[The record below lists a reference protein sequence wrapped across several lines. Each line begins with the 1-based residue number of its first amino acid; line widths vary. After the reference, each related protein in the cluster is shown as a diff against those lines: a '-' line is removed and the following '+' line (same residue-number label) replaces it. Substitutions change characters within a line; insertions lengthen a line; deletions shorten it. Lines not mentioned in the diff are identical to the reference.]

1 MAEAAWRR
9 YLRFWRSNVDADLD
23 DELRFHF
30 DERVAALIADGLTS
44 VEARQRAEGEF
55 GDVAAIRNG
64 LRDIDRRVH
73 AHRRR
78 ADRWERWRQDFVY
91 SARGLRRAPG
101 LSLTVILTLALGI
114 GVNTSLFALLD
125 RVFLRMPDGVIAP
138 AQLRRLYWT
147 GRSLDNAPA
156 AFAPF
161 SIPVAEAVSEALRS
175 VATTTIYRWGT
186 EKLGDE
192 QERSTVVTNAGP
204 HYFALLGVHPAFGR
218 FFTPDEERLDAVPAV
233 AIVSQ
238 LFWAR
243 RFGGSPADAIG
254 QSLVL
259 DRQRYT
265 IVGVAPRNFTGVE
278 LDATDVWVPL
288 GAVGASFGPSRGTPW
303 YQERRLLAF
312 QLLARPERALD
323 DAQLEARATI
333 GARRAYAGDSWR
345 RNTTILS
352 GPVLAA
358 RGPETPHQE
367 VSISVRLGAVA
378 IIVLLIACANVANL
392 LLADSVRRRREIAVR
407 SALGIGRAGIVR
419 LFLTQSLLMAAAA
432 GIAALLVATWSGAL
446 LRALLF
452 PDVHWST
459 GVVDWRVIVF
469 TLAVTLIAGLAAGLA
484 PALRAS
490 GTDVS
495 LTLKTGGREGSRQRS
510 RTRSALVILQTA
522 LSTVLLVG
530 AVLFVKSLHAIR
542 ALDIG
547 FDAQRLVFVALH
559 RGDVEARRENAA
571 ALAIEV
577 SEVAGTLARVPGVE
591 GVALSNMLPMYSFS
605 FTQLFTERGDSLA
618 NLGDGAP
625 GIQAVSPEF
634 FATTGIRILRGRG
647 LTARDASAGHVAVV
661 NEMLARTT
669 WPHEDALGQ
678 CIRVAAATAPCTRV
692 VGIVEDSRRSQLLE
706 PTVRQLYEP
715 LPATGPDALGIII
728 VRTPPSRAAA
738 VELAARHEVA
748 AHHPGARAEVHRME
762 DILAPQYRP
771 WELGATLFTL
781 FGVLALIVAAIG
793 VFSTLSHDIGQRRH
807 ELGVRA
813 ALGASVADIVG
824 LVVSGGVRL
833 VTVGTMVGIALA
845 LAAGKLIASLLYG
858 VAPRDPATLLAVVI
872 LLLCVAALASALP
885 AWRATRV
892 DPLDAL
898 RAE

>member
-9 YLRFWRSNVDADLD
+9 YLRFWRPSVDADVD

-44 VEARQRAEGEF
+44 EEARQAAEREF
-55 GDVAAIRNG
+55 GDVAAIRSG
-64 LRDIDRRVH
+64 LREIDRRVQ
-73 AHRRR
+73 ANRGR
-78 ADRWERWRQDFVY
+78 AARWEQWRQDFAY

-114 GVNTSLFALLD
+114 GVNASLFTLLD
-125 RVFLRMPDGVIAP
+125 RVFLRMPSGVARP
-138 AQLRRLYWT
+138 AELRRLYWM

-156 AFAPF
+156 AFAHF
-161 SIPVAEAVSEALRS
+161 SIPVAEAVSQSLRGL
-175 VATTTIYRWGT
+175 ATTTTYRWDT
-186 EKLGDE
+186 EKFGDE
-192 QERSTVVTNAGP
+192 PEATTVVTQAGP
-204 HYFALLGVHPAFGR
+204 QYFTVLGVRPAFGR
-218 FFTPDEERLDAVPAV
+218 FFAPEEERLDVVPTV

-238 LFWAR
+238 RFWAR
-243 RFGGSPADAIG
+243 RFGGSPADGIG
-254 QSLVL
+254 QQIVL

-265 IVGVAPRNFTGVE
+265 IIGVAPRDFTGVD

-288 GAVGASFGPSRGTPW
+288 GAMGAFYGPPRGTPW
-303 YQERRLLAF
+303 YQERHLLAF
-312 QLLARPERALD
+312 QLLARPLGTRD

-333 GARRAYAGDSWR
+333 GARRGYAGDSWR
-345 RNTTILS
+345 RNTTALS

-358 RGPETPHQE
+358 RGPEAPHQE
-367 VSISVRLGAVA
+367 VSISIRLGAVA
-378 IIVLLIACANVANL
+378 VIVLLIACANVANL

-407 SALGIGRAGIVR
+407 SALGIGRTGIVR
-419 LFLTQSLLMAAAA
+419 LFLAQSLLMAAAA
-432 GIAALLVATWSGAL
+432 GIAALVVATWSGAL

-459 GVVDWRVIVF
+459 GVIDWRVTVF
-469 TLAVTLIAGLAAGLA
+469 TLLVTLLAGLAAGLA

-490 GTDVS
+490 STDVS
-495 LTLKTGGREGSRQRS
+495 QTLKSGGREGSPQRS
-510 RTRSALVILQTA
+510 RTRTALVIVQTA

-559 RGDVEARRENAA
+559 RPNVAQRGNAA
-571 ALAIEV
+571 ALAVEV
-577 SEVAGTLARVPGVE
+577 REVAATLAHVPGVE

-605 FTQLFTERGDSLA
+605 FTQLFKENGDSLP

-625 GIQAVSPEF
+625 GTQAVSPEF
-634 FATTGIRILRGRG
+634 FAATGVRLLRGRG
-647 LTARDASAGHVAVV
+647 LTAQDAEAGHVAVA
-661 NEMLARTT
+661 NEALARST

-678 CIRVAAATAPCTRV
+678 CIRVAIKTAPCTRI

-706 PTVRQLYEP
+706 PTVRQLYNP

-728 VRTPPSRAAA
+728 VRVPPARAAA
-738 VELAARHEVA
+738 VELAARREIA
-748 AHHPGARAEVHRME
+748 AHHAGASLEVHRMA

-771 WELGATLFTL
+771 WELGATLFTV
-781 FGVLALIVAAIG
+781 FGMLALVVAAIG

-813 ALGASVADIVG
+813 ALGAGVADIVG
-824 LVVSGGVRL
+824 LVMGGGVRL
-833 VTVGTMVGIALA
+833 VAIGAVLGLA
-845 LAAGKLIASLLYG
+845 LAIVASRLVASLLYG
-858 VAPRDPATLLAVVI
+858 VAPRDPGTFVVVVTVLLA
-872 LLLCVAALASALP
+872 VAALASALP
-885 AWRATRV
+885 AWRATRA